1 MNSGRKLIRNTVFGL
16 WGATALFV
24 GLNRLNA
31 STADGAGFT
40 LGLRHEERAA
50 ATPQI
55 DLASASDFTRLSV
68 RGPLVLEV
76 VGAAAYKVTLTP
88 ISGPPPE
95 IRAYLQD
102 RTLHIDAGE
111 SQGEARAV
119 LRVEA
124 PLLERIDAGSRK
136 VLLRGLGSPEVELY
150 MYNGGEARLEQNRVL
165 RWEFF
170 SGNPLAVQVDDATFA
185 AGTVKSRGDVS
196 LARAP

>member
-1 MNSGRKLIRNTVFGL
+1 MNPGRKLIRNTVFGL

-31 STADGAGFT
+31 TAADGAGIT
-40 LGLRHEERAA
+40 LGLRQEERAEEI
-50 ATPQI
+50 PSI
-55 DLASASDFTRLSV
+55 DLASASNFTRLSV

-76 VGAAAYKVTLTP
+76 VGAATYEVTLTP
-88 ISGPPPE
+88 ISGESPE
-95 IRAYLQD
+95 VRAWLQD
-102 RTLHIDAGE
+102 RTLHVDAGE

-119 LRVEA
+119 LRVQA

-136 VLLRGLGSPEVELY
+136 VLVRGLGSPDVDLY
-150 MYNGGEARLEQNRVL
+150 MYNGGEARLEQNHVQ

-170 SGNPLAVQVDDATFA
+170 SGNPLAVQLDDATFA
-185 AGTVKSRGDVS
+185 SGTVKSRGEVS